1 MKTIIAAL
9 AAACALGMAGQSV
22 AEDNSAILKPVNGFI
37 DATGAAAD
45 IDRAASYWTANQ
57 SMLDEFAPY
66 HWTGPNAV
74 RTWWKGLLKD
84 NKASGSSDVVVTA
97 TGAPRIQRSDRHAYV
112 VQPAKVSFTTKGQH
126 VALSGALTF
135 ALDRTKAGWK
145 IASCA
150 WTDLSPTP

>member
-1 MKTIIAAL
+1 MKTIIATI
-9 AAACALGMAGQSV
+9 AAACVLSLAGQSL
-22 AEDNSAILKPVNGFI
+22 AEDNSAILKPVNGFM

-84 NKASGSSDVVVTA
+84 NKANGSSDVTVTA
-97 TGAPRIQRSDRHAYV
+97 SASALVQHNDRHAYV

-126 VALSGALTF
+126 ISLTGALTF
-135 ALDRTKAGWK
+135 ALDRTKTGWK